1 MLNDTTWY
9 DFGHKHVLMTSKNTT
24 DIEFG
29 HNYLNPLQN
38 FTCIIQT
45 HDM

>member
-29 HNYLNPLQN
+29 R
-38 FTCIIQT
+38 
-45 HDM
+45 